1 MKKKIVFIVL
11 VMFCLPFLSSADKR
25 LPKVYVETLKGER
38 MDIREV
44 LKDSVPVII
53 TFWSTTCKPCM
64 QELDALAEVYDDW
77 DQEFG
82 VKVVAVSI
90 DDSRMASRV
99 KAIVAG
105 RGWPFLVVLD
115 KNQDLKRALNVN
127 SIPQLFLLNDL
138 GEIVYTHTGYTP
150 GSELDVY
157 EKLKEIFRP
166 KPRLYQEKKKE
177 SKEKKEEK

>member
-1 MKKKIVFIVL
+1 MKKRIVFI
-11 VMFCLPFLSSADKR
+11 MIAMICLPFLSLADKH

-53 TFWSTTCKPCM
+53 AFWSTTCKPCM
-64 QELDALAEVYDDW
+64 QELDDITEVFEEW
-77 DQEFG
+77 EQKFG

-90 DDSRMASRV
+90 DDSRMASRAKV
-99 KAIVAG
+99 IASG

-127 SIPQLFLLNDL
+127 SIPQLFLLNDE

-150 GSELDVY
+150 GSELEVY
-157 EKLKEIFRP
+157 EKLKEIFRL

-177 SKEKKEEK
+177 SKEKKEER

>member
-1 MKKKIVFIVL
+1 MKKRIMF
-11 VMFCLPFLSSADKR
+11 VMMVMLCLPFFCSADKY

-64 QELDALAEVYDDW
+64 QELDALTEVYEQW
-77 DQEFG
+77 EQEFG
-82 VKVVAVSI
+82 VKVVAVSV

-105 RGWPFLVVLD
+105 RGWPFLIVLD
-115 KNQDLKRALNVN
+115 KNQDLKRGMNVN
-127 SIPQLFLLNDL
+127 SIPHLFLVNDE

-150 GSELDVY
+150 GSELEVY

-166 KPRLYQEKKKE
+166 KPRLYQGKEKETQEKKVK
-177 SKEKKEEK
+177 